1 MKKIGSNDNVYD
13 FQIEHDTID
22 IKFVLNSVFIWWKN
36 IIYEMNL
43 KIFKSIFVI
52 LLSFGRFFS

>member
-22 IKFVLNSVFIWWKN
+22 IKFVLNICVYLMKNHNIWN
-36 IIYEMNL
+36 E
-43 KIFKSIFVI
+43 FKDF
-52 LLSFGRFFS
+52 

>member
-52 LLSFGRFFS
+52 LLSFGRLFS